1 MPCAAPRWSM
11 VEHLVMGLKTS
22 PNHIGLGS
30 ALETGGWQF
39 IDQHGYMRRL
49 NQVNLSGFHR
59 SQAKGKVFFGKKY
72 VVVNVNHSLVGI
84 FEQSV
89 WISQQA
95 FGCFFPHHVAGS
107 KFIDMLCLHDGTF
120 EIVQPRLFLMPMVF
134 TKQNKHPFGGGL
146 LVDDTSS
153 DLALPS
159 SIFQCIGF
167 IGQRHGHTMVERCS
181 GKASIG
187 SMTNEK
193 CLKHLSLLCV
203 SNRMRF
209 NKEAAASL
217 NASVTVPPWMSGQ
230 TWSVEKNLGS
240 KKF

>member
-1 MPCAAPRWSM
+1 M

-59 SQAKGKVFFGKKY
+59 LQAKGKVFFGKKY

-95 FGCFFPHHVAGS
+95 FGWFFPHHTS
-107 KFIDMLCLHDGTF
+107 L
-120 EIVQPRLFLMPMVF
+120 
-134 TKQNKHPFGGGL
+134 GL
-146 LVDDTSS
+146 NS
-153 DLALPS
+153 LAC
-159 SIFQCIGF
+159 F
-167 IGQRHGHTMVERCS
+167 
-181 GKASIG
+181 A
-187 SMTNEK
+187 SMTAR
-193 CLKHLSLLCV
+193 LKLSNHVFFYANGLY
-203 SNRMRF
+203 
-209 NKEAAASL
+209 KTE
-217 NASVTVPPWMSGQ
+217 Q
-230 TWSVEKNLGS
+230 TPVWRWALGR
-240 KKF
+240 